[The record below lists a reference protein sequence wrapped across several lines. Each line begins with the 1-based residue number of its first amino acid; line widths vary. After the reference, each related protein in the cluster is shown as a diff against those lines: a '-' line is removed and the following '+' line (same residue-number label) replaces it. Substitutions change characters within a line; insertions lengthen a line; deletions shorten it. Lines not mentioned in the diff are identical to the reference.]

1 MYLCPQFK
9 YKSVYMHISQMNEWM
24 VALGKHAKVTFPVCL
39 QNFIVYK
46 ILEERWFVETQRLF
60 KGRRLNFL
68 HVTSSLVD
76 SLC

>member
-1 MYLCPQFK
+1 MG
-9 YKSVYMHISQMNEWM
+9 
-24 VALGKHAKVTFPVCL
+24 ALGKHAKVTFPVCL